1 LRIEDFSGRD
11 ELNLKEER
19 ELMERETEST
29 GSDLTN
35 LTSQIQEGIQ
45 EGKYTW
51 REIQDAVVTK
61 TREAAETTDQY
72 VHENPWKVVGIA
84 AAFGFV
90 LGLLMAP
97 RSDE

>member
-1 LRIEDFSGRD
+1 
-11 ELNLKEER
+11 
-19 ELMERETEST
+19 MERETEAT
-29 GSDLTN
+29 GTDLHH
-35 LTSQIQEGIQ
+35 LTDQIKEGIR

-51 REIQDAVVTK
+51 REIQQAVVTK
-61 TREAAETTDQY
+61 TREAAATTDHY
-72 VHENPWKVVGIA
+72 VHDNPWQVVGIA